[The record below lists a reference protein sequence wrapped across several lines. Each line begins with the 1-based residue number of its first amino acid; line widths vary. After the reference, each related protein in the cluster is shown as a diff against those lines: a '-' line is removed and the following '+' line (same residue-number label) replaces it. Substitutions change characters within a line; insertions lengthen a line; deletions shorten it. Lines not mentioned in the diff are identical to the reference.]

1 MRRVAAD
8 WHGHVRYRCQLIFRT
23 ATRVAW
29 LSMDAPCAWTVASG
43 VELAAMIAVPLTKA
57 AISGL
62 PEVWYQVVTC
72 APQVPVPA
80 AVLAGADVVL
90 SDARVV
96 LVLSGTDVMLVLAG
110 TDVVLV
116 LSATDVVLAGA
127 DVVLAAGV
135 LTAALP
141 RRRLLPR
148 GQLRVSRPPLDSSWH
163 ILTFVTTTEV
173 ATPSHWEQCCLRFR
187 LRCRT
192 SHTLCGRQRWRHA
205 NQPSWSRRCQ
215 TQWPHTLPPPPVLQH
230 RRCRVPGQR

>member
-1 MRRVAAD
+1 
-8 WHGHVRYRCQLIFRT
+8 
-23 ATRVAW
+23 
-29 LSMDAPCAWTVASG
+29 MDAPCAWTVASG

-135 LTAALP
+135 LTAALLAPQAAAP
-141 RRRLLPR
+141 R
-148 GQLRVSRPPLDSSWH
+148 
-163 ILTFVTTTEV
+163 TTTSVPATARFLMAYSHFRDDDRGCNTQPLGAVLLEV
-173 ATPSHWEQCCLRFR
+173 QTSVSYFSIPSVGGNAGDAPMRE
-187 LRCRT
+187 
-192 SHTLCGRQRWRHA
+192 A
-205 NQPSWSRRCQ
+205 SWSRRCQ